1 MTDYLT
7 YGSVAERKKFDRRF
21 SRDQAR
27 LKRRMSRKAE
37 DAERRAADFEA
48 MRQAGVLGE
57 VPVTKYVY
65 ATPAV
70 AHAGPVPVNPT
81 PSPKPTRVCAKCG
94 GRLTLLNTDVHPRC
108 SWSR

>member
-7 YGSVAERKKFDRRF
+7 YGSIAERKKFDRQF

-27 LKRRMSRKAE
+27 LKRRLSRKAE
-37 DAERRAADFEA
+37 DKERREADLDA

-57 VPVTKYVY
+57 VPETRYVY

-70 AHAGPVPVNPT
+70 AGGGPMPVNPA
-81 PSPKPTRVCAKCG
+81 PAPKPARVCARCG

-108 SWSR
+108 SWGR